1 MTQANNVH
9 PIRRNTVEPVAES
22 VIERKTAA
30 LLRKHREGKKVVS
43 MLKQLRTPS
52 P

>member
-9 PIRRNTVEPVAES
+9 PIRRDTESAVE
-22 VIERKTAA
+22 RMTAA
-30 LLRKHREGKKVVS
+30 LLRKHREGQKVVS
-43 MLKQLRTPS
+43 ILKQLRTPS